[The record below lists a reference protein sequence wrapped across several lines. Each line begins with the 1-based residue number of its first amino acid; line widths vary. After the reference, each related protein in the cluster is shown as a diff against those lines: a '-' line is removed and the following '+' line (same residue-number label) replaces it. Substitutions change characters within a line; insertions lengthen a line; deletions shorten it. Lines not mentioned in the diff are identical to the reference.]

1 MGDIAPQSKLKRP
14 YVRPIIEALK
24 TVELKRSGTYIP
36 RDILNPFPTDSINP
50 ATKTN
55 RIVLICLKYMNH
67 IKKICLFLRLNIY
80 YTPSWVILKNT
91 EAEEKSVHEK
101 EELKEELK
109 RNSIFNY
116 YNLSLIFYGCFKQ
129 KKIYINTYWW
139 MLCWI

>member
-1 MGDIAPQSKLKRP
+1 MRKNDFIR
-14 YVRPIIEALK
+14 IN
-24 TVELKRSGTYIP
+24 YING
-36 RDILNPFPTDSINP
+36 R
-50 ATKTN
+50 
-55 RIVLICLKYMNH
+55 
-67 IKKICLFLRLNIY
+67 KKICLFFKLNIY
-80 YTPSWVILKNT
+80 DTPSWVILKNT

-139 MLCWI
+139 MLCWV

>member
-116 YNLSLIFYGCFKQ
+116 YNLP
-129 KKIYINTYWW
+129 
-139 MLCWI
+139 